1 MGKRETLK
9 ASSAGRVKAKQSLVE
24 IGSKTALAGE
34 IGISRT
40 TVTNF
45 FAGRPVSTTI
55 FHAICNELELD
66 WKEISEPLSD
76 PSDKLK
82 TNEIAQLVKEVRAK
96 VYEDINYRCGTM
108 RVLDMTQ
115 PIGLGKIYTQVNIL
129 EKITG
134 ARRLG
139 ITELMEACCI
149 ENFERF
155 GLADIRQEKVP
166 GLEAVQAHNR
176 LMVLGKPGAGKTT
189 FLKYLATQCNE
200 GNQFEELVPIFI
212 TLKEFAE
219 TEGSPALPG
228 FIASQFAES
237 KVSEPDETLEKLLE
251 AGSAIVLLDGLDE
264 VKQEDSNRILQHIE
278 EFARNAGDCV
288 VVVTCRIAAK
298 EYTFEKFT
306 EVEVADF
313 DDTQIEEF
321 ATKWFGERNPVKAN
335 KFIEK
340 IDENDRIKELAKSP
354 LLLTLLCQVFE
365 SKTDFPINR
374 YNLYDEGVSLLLKRW
389 DAKRNIER
397 EEIYQN
403 LSAPRKQDLLSQ
415 VALSAFEEGEYFFR
429 QKWLEG
435 EIYDYVSN
443 LREAK
448 KYPEVLALDG
458 EAVLKEIEAHHGLL
472 VERARR
478 IYSFSHLT
486 LQEYFAARQII
497 EHRPDSYK
505 VLTSRITDK
514 AWREIVLW
522 TANGLYSADE
532 LLLLLKE
539 NIDSLIIQDQGIQDF
554 LLWLKQ
560 KSESAANPH
569 DIIAIRAIY
578 FALEQNIESGLFFS
592 NTMQKPNPSE
602 ILPKFELGLEF
613 EIDYYLYSII
623 YFIISMKRAIA
634 SDSTIWSTLILFAVP
649 NRFNYPFSKAITLLK
664 NSNNVEVQ
672 RLELLMNT
680 FPKGR
685 KEELAAWFS
694 ENGLQWIE
702 DFLGL
707 IRKIRNICH
716 DWKFNNRELLES
728 YYEANKLLPNCLYTD
743 CYVSSE
749 VRQEIED
756 TLFLPMSEIKA
767 YKARKK
773 SET

>member
-1 MGKRETLK
+1 MSGRSLQASQDGVKLAREAFKRL
-9 ASSAGRVKAKQSLVE
+9 
-24 IGSKTALAGE
+24 
-34 IGISRT
+34 GISQEKLAIRAE
-40 TVTNF
+40 VSRWSVSNF
-45 FAGRPVSTTI
+45 MNGKPVKSENFVGLCDVLGLKVEQI
-55 FHAICNELELD
+55 IDGYEEEAD
-66 WKEISEPLSD
+66 IS
-76 PSDKLK
+76 
-82 TNEIAQLVKEVRAK
+82 ALVKEVRAK
-96 VYEDINYRCGTM
+96 VYQDINYRCGTM

-134 ARRLG
+134 AKRLN
-139 ITELMEACCI
+139 IKQLMEACGI
-149 ENFERF
+149 EEFERF
-155 GLADIRQEKVP
+155 GLADVKQEKVP
-166 GLEAVQAHNR
+166 GLQAVKDHNR

-189 FLKYLATQCNE
+189 FLKYLATQCNQGE
-200 GNQFEELVPIFI
+200 QFKELVPIFV

-219 TEGSPALPG
+219 SEGLPTLPKYVEG
-228 FIASQFAES
+228 QFAKS
-237 KVSEPDETLEKLLE
+237 KVSKPDEILDKLLE
-251 AGSAIVLLDGLDE
+251 TGSAIVLLDGLDE
-264 VKQEDSNRILQHIE
+264 VKKEDSGRILQQIE
-278 EFARNAGDCV
+278 GFASRAGNCII
-288 VVVTCRIAAK
+288 VVTCRIAAK

-313 DDTQIEEF
+313 ERKQIEEF
-321 ATKWFGERNPVKAN
+321 ASKWFGERNPAKAE

-340 IDENDRIKELAKSP
+340 IDKSKRVKELASSP
-354 LLLTLLCQVFE
+354 LLLTLLCLLFE
-365 SKTDFPINR
+365 DNTDFPSNR
-374 YNLYDEGVSLLLKRW
+374 YELYGEGVSVLLKKW

-397 EEIYQN
+397 GEIYKN
-403 LSAPRKQDLLSQ
+403 LSAQRKQDLLSQ
-415 VALSAFEEGEYFFR
+415 VALSAFEEGEYFFK
-429 QKWLEG
+429 QKRLEDR
-435 EIYDYVSN
+435 ICQYVRN
-443 LREAK
+443 LPGAKEDPEA
-448 KYPEVLALDG
+448 LALDG
-458 EAVLKEIEAHHGLL
+458 EAVLKAIEAHHGLL
-472 VERARR
+472 VERARG

-522 TANGLYSADE
+522 TANGLNSADE

-539 NIDSLIIQDQGIQDF
+539 NIDSLIIQDRGIQDF

-560 KSESAANPH
+560 KSEPAAKPP
-569 DIIAIRAIY
+569 DIIASRAIY

-592 NTMQKPNPSE
+592 NTMQKPNPSD
-602 ILPKFELGLEF
+602 ILPKFKLGLEF

-623 YFIISMKRAIA
+623 YFIVSMKRVIA
-634 SDSTIWSTLILFAVP
+634 NDSTIGSTLILFAVP

-664 NSNNVEVQ
+664 DSNNVEVQ

-716 DWKFNNRELLES
+716 DWKFNNLELLES
-728 YYEANKLLPNCLYTD
+728 YYEANKLLSNCLYTD
-743 CYVSSE
+743 CNVSSE
-749 VRQEIED
+749 VLQEIKD